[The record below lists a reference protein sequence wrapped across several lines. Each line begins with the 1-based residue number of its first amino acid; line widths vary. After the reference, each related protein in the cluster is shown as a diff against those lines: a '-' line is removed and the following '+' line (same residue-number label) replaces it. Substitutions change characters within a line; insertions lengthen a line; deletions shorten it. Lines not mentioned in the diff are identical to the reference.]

1 MFVIIYEEW
10 TPCVVDATEA
20 DGVNGLPVP
29 PTDWLGWISSS
40 ESASLHR
47 HGGKTLSVSQLYCN
61 TVVPDTTSSQM
72 ETIPK
77 PVSPASAF

>member
-47 HGGKTLSVSQLYCN
+47 HGEKSVSKPTVLQYCSTRYN
-61 TVVPDTTSSQM
+61 IFTDGNNS
-72 ETIPK
+72 K
-77 PVSPASAF
+77 ASVAC